1 MISTNESAADCWFI
15 SDILRRAGCLYVY
28 EDSSS
33 LLPCSALDLTASTS
47 SLTSEPSP
55 SLSLVTR
62 EAELTLLSLT
72 RNTGLWLQHVLSR
85 AANWRAE
92 DHDEDDGDDGEDG
105 EEEEEEDTCQLSVCR
120 DRLSLGGGWSRNYD
134 QILRLAV
141 DRTNSSLQM
150 VSSQTGFKMSV
161 FFSIISTKAW
171 LPQDPAGE
179 DLLGGLAVFS
189 SEGELETFLR
199 TFTAQ
204 DKARNVPVV
213 EINSRI
219 TLA

>member
-1 MISTNESAADCWFI
+1 
-15 SDILRRAGCLYVY
+15 
-28 EDSSS
+28 
-33 LLPCSALDLTASTS
+33 
-47 SLTSEPSP
+47 
-55 SLSLVTR
+55 
-62 EAELTLLSLT
+62 
-72 RNTGLWLQHVLSR
+72 
-85 AANWRAE
+85 
-92 DHDEDDGDDGEDG
+92 
-105 EEEEEEDTCQLSVCR
+105 
-120 DRLSLGGGWSRNYD
+120 
-134 QILRLAV
+134 
-141 DRTNSSLQM
+141 M